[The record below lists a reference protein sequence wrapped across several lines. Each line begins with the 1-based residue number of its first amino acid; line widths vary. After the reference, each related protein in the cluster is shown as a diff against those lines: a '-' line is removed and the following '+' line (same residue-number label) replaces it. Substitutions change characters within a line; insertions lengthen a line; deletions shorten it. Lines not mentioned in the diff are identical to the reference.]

1 MTLEE
6 QIAELTSLVRTLDTK
21 ILFLQQ
27 DLEEHKGVLAEIMH
41 TLITITINMENL
53 KTTAPDANK
62 TAKLAEFHK
71 ESARWG

>member
-6 QIAELTSLVRTLDTK
+6 QVSELTSLVRTLDTK

-27 DLEEHKGVLAEIMH
+27 DLEEHKGMLAEIMH
-41 TLITITINMENL
+41 TLITITINMENF
-53 KTTAPDANK
+53 KSTGTDPNK
-62 TAKLAEFHK
+62 AAKLAEFHK